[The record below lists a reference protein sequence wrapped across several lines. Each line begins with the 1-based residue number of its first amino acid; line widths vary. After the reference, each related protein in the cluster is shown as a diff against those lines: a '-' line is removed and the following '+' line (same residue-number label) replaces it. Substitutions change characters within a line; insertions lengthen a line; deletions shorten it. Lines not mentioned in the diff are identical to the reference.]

1 MKKQQGFTL
10 IETLI
15 AIFLLT
21 LTVGGLMTMAANG
34 YYSVR
39 YARNQMVADTLLQES
54 MEYIR
59 NSRDTTIQQ
68 GGTWTQWVA
77 NFNVSSNGTVLGGPN
92 TQGCF
97 TGSGNSGTG
106 CIIDLYASSASVRAC
121 GVTCEAIAFYPGGLY
136 GYASSSYTSPLV
148 SGSPTTTTYI
158 RTISMQQNGNPDQVI
173 VNSTIQWRNG
183 KSLKTISQSILMT
196 NWP

>member
-1 MKKQQGFTL
+1 MKQQQGFTL

-39 YARNQMVADTLLQES
+39 YARNQIVADTLLQES
-54 MEYIR
+54 IEYIR
-59 NSRDTTIQQ
+59 NSRDTNIQQ
-68 GGTWTQWVA
+68 GGTWAQWVA
-77 NFNVSSNGTVLGGPN
+77 GFNVSSNGTPLGGTN

-106 CIIDLYASSASVRAC
+106 CIVDPYTSGAHVRAC
-121 GVTCEAIAFYPGGLY
+121 GPTCEAIAFYPSGLY
-136 GYASSSYTSPLV
+136 GYASSPYTSSLA
-148 SGSPTTTTYI
+148 SGSPTATSYI
-158 RTISMQQNGNPDQVI
+158 RTISMQQNGTEQLI
-173 VNSTIQWRNG
+173 VTATIKWLNG
-183 KSLKTISQSILMT
+183 GAQKSISQTILMT
-196 NWP
+196 IWP